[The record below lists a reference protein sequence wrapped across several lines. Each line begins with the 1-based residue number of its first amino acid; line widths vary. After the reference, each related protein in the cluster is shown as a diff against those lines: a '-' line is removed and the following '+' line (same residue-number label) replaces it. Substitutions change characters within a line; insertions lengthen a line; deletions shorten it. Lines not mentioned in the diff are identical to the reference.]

1 MKENNTQSN
10 NKREQKVGTKREIL
24 KKLNQID
31 SRIKK
36 SEQEIKQIE
45 QKWTKKKESIKE
57 LKKDF
62 EMNLQLLHRAPA
74 QEGV

>member
-1 MKENNTQSN
+1 MKENNTQPN
-10 NKREQKVGTKREIL
+10 NKREIL

-36 SEQEIKQIE
+36 SEQEIKYIE
-45 QKWTKKKESIKE
+45 LKWTKKKESIKQ

-62 EMNLQLLHRAPA
+62 EMNLQLLHSAPE
-74 QEGV
+74 QKGV

>member
-1 MKENNTQSN
+1 MKENNTQPN
-10 NKREQKVGTKREIL
+10 NKREIL

-36 SEQEIKQIE
+36 SEQEIKHIE
-45 QKWTKKKESIKE
+45 LKWTKKKESIKR

-62 EMNLQLLHRAPA
+62 EMHLQLLHSAPE
-74 QEGV
+74 QKGV

>member
-1 MKENNTQSN
+1 MKENNNQPS
-10 NKREQKVGTKREIL
+10 NKREQKVGTKREVL

-45 QKWTKKKESIKE
+45 LKWTKRKESIKL

-62 EMNLQLLHRAPA
+62 EMNLQLLHSAPA
-74 QEGV
+74 QQED